1 MKRKSGRSSNKN
13 NWKNYKWNWAGMLAN
28 GEIYENSFILQ
39 VVLAGWCFSS
49 QFFVCFLHFLIFFP
63 TQTICFDYSRS
74 PSLAH
79 EFFPA
84 IHAKTKYF
92 FHASIPRA
100 LWVFFIPFVFIMSS
114 KKICSFWKKLLHYL
128 FSVLFF
134 PMSIL
139 FIALNAFFRQP

>member
-1 MKRKSGRSSNKN
+1 MKRKSWRSSNKN

-74 PSLAH
+74 PMNFFLPYMQKQNIFFTRPFRVCICFVSFFRSLRL
-79 EFFPA
+79 
-84 IHAKTKYF
+84 YY
-92 FHASIPRA
+92 
-100 LWVFFIPFVFIMSS
+100 VF
-114 KKICSFWKKLLHYL
+114 KKN
-128 FSVLFF
+128 LFF
-134 PMSIL
+134 LKEATSL
-139 FIALNAFFRQP
+139 LV